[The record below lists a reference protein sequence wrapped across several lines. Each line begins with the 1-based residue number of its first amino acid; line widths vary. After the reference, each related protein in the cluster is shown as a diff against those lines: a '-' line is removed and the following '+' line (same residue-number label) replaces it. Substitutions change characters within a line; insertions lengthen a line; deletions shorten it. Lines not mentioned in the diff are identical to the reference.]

1 MIDASVASAGVSP
14 SVLLRCIE
22 PSSGSGGSVDHRGQG
37 AELLLSPGWCWLWL
51 AAEGSLLLDGE
62 GTHDSSLPLP
72 LPGPG
77 VLHPGHVTSAWVVTR
92 LRDGR
97 DTIVTRHS
105 LCYLT
110 PPPHTSAVH
119 WRLVTSV
126 HSREVD

>member
-14 SVLLRCIE
+14 SVLLRCIVA
-22 PSSGSGGSVDHRGQG
+22 SSGGSVDHRGQG

-119 WRLVTSV
+119 
-126 HSREVD
+126 

>member
-14 SVLLRCIE
+14 SVLRCIV
-22 PSSGSGGSVDHRGQG
+22 PCSGRSVDHRGQG

-51 AAEGSLLLDGE
+51 AAKGSLLLDGE

-72 LPGPG
+72 VSS
-77 VLHPGHVTSAWVVTR
+77 VLHPGHVTSAWGVTR

>member
-1 MIDASVASAGVSP
+1 MIDASVASTGVSP
-14 SVLLRCIE
+14 SVLLRCIVAT
-22 PSSGSGGSVDHRGQG
+22 SGGSVDHRGQG

-72 LPGPG
+72 LPVSS
-77 VLHPGHVTSAWVVTR
+77 VLHPGHVTSAWGVTR

>member
-22 PSSGSGGSVDHRGQG
+22 PTSGGSVDHRGQG

-51 AAEGSLLLDGE
+51 ASEGSLLLDGE

-77 VLHPGHVTSAWVVTR
+77 VLHPGHVTSAWGVTIF
-92 LRDGR
+92 
-97 DTIVTRHS
+97 IVYAM
-105 LCYLT
+105 L
-110 PPPHTSAVH
+110 SAVGGFEG
-119 WRLVTSV
+119 VTDFPTKFS
-126 HSREVD
+126 EKL